1 MIDYNLPDENW
12 YDLLEYLTRHWC
24 MENGRG
30 GIRAATRTRVSTDED
45 SGDSSA
51 VVLFSS

>member
-1 MIDYNLPDENW
+1 MIDYNLPDANG

-24 MENGRG
+24 MGNGRG
-30 GIRAATRTRVSTDED
+30 GKSAATRTSVSTDED